1 MDNTINSIL
10 IVDDTPKNLQVLGNT
25 LKLENYKVEFAI
37 NGFQA
42 LEWIEKKEFD
52 LILLDVMMPEM
63 DGYEVCEKIRTD
75 DKNKNLPIIFLTAK
89 TDSESIVRG
98 FEIGAQDYITKPF
111 NTAELLVRV
120 KTQLELKNSRKK
132 LESLNEWLDGEVKN
146 RTVELEKTNT
156 DLELANNQLLGL
168 DKAKTDFLTIISNE
182 IRTPLNGIMGTLHI
196 LKDKIDSIEMAN
208 LLNVLDTSVVRLE
221 KFSSYALLITSIR
234 TQQHKLN
241 SESVNAAELIDFAL
255 LDLSNMIKE
264 NKVQISNNIPDN
276 TFIDVDNKLLI
287 KSLSGI
293 FETLIRHIS
302 NNNNALININ
312 YKIED
317 SQNTIEIIGQNP
329 PFTPDQLKSE
339 FNDFAIDKNGF
350 GIEFNLAN
358 LIVLAHGA
366 KIELQNIDNQP
377 VINIIGL

>member
-1 MDNTINSIL
+1 METKINSIL

-25 LKLENYKVEFAI
+25 LKLENFKVEFAI

-63 DGYEVCEKIRTD
+63 DGYEVCEKIRAN

-132 LESLNEWLDGEVKN
+132 LESLNEWLDGEVKK
-146 RTVELEKTNT
+146 RTLELENANVN
-156 DLELANNQLLGL
+156 LEKANNELMGL

-196 LKDKIDSIEMAN
+196 LKDKIDSIEMVN
-208 LLNVLDTSVVRLE
+208 LLNVLNTSVVRLE

-234 TQQHKLN
+234 TQKYKLN
-241 SESVNAAELIDFAL
+241 TESVNFAELIDFAL
-255 LDLSNMIKE
+255 FELSNVIKE
-264 NKVQISNNIPDN
+264 NKVQISNELPDDMV
-276 TFIDVDNKLLI
+276 FDLDNKLFI
-287 KSLSGI
+287 KALSGI
-293 FETLIRHIS
+293 FETLIRHCLGSTLLRIMFKNVDS
-302 NNNNALININ
+302 RNI
-312 YKIED
+312 
-317 SQNTIEIIGQNP
+317 IEIIGQNT
-329 PFTPDQLKSE
+329 PFSSDQLESD
-339 FNDFAIDKNGF
+339 FNDFTDDKNGF

-358 LIVLAHGA
+358 LIVQAHGA
-366 KIELQNIDNQP
+366 RIELQNVDNQP
-377 VINIIGL
+377 VIYLIGL